1 MKKNLISIIILL
13 FYSLI
18 IDLMP
23 IFDFYVIF
31 RGFVFPLV
39 ISIVLTIIN
48 FNTTKNL
55 INHIIKLFF
64 YILLG
69 YLFRLIIFYVLNGY
83 FDINIKNLKTDWYC
97 LYLLMQIPTI
107 LFSTVLTG
115 CFLGLFNR
123 IKLKEHPTTYSVV
136 VEVWKGGI

>member
-1 MKKNLISIIILL
+1 MKKLLISIIILL

-18 IDLMP
+18 IVLMP
-23 IFDFYVIF
+23 IFDHYAIF
-31 RGFVFPLV
+31 RGIVFPLV

-48 FNTTKNL
+48 FNTTKKL
-55 INHIIKLFF
+55 INHISKLFF
-64 YILLG
+64 YTLLG
-69 YLFRLIIFYVLNGY
+69 YIFRLIIFYVLNGY

-115 CFLGLFNR
+115 FFLCLHNR
-123 IKLKEHPTTYSVV
+123 IKLKKLPPHIASDNL
-136 VEVWKGGI
+136 